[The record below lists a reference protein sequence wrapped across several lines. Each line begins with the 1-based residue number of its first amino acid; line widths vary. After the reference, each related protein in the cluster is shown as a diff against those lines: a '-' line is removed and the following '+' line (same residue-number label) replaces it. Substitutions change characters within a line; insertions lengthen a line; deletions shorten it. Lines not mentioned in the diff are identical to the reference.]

1 MPEIIVEATDRLD
14 YVLRVFKK
22 KMQRSGI
29 LAELRKR
36 RHYLKPSAAKK
47 VKAQSA
53 KRARDKAKRM
63 ARQSSRS

>member
-1 MPEIIVEATDRLD
+1 MPEIILEATDRID

-36 RHYLKPSAAKK
+36 RHYLKPSAAKQ
-47 VKAQSA
+47 VKTQSA
-53 KRARDKAKRM
+53 KRARDKAKRL
-63 ARQSSRS
+63 ARQSNRD

>member
-1 MPEIIVEATDRLD
+1 MPEITLEEGDRID
-14 YVLRVFKK
+14 YALRVFKK

-36 RHYLKPSAAKK
+36 KHYLKPSAAKK
-47 VKAQSA
+47 IKAQSA

-63 ARQSSRS
+63 ARTSRV

>member
-1 MPEIIVEATDRLD
+1 MPEITLEEGDRID
-14 YVLRVFKK
+14 YALRVFKK

-36 RHYLKPSAAKK
+36 KHYLKPSAAKK
-47 VKAQSA
+47 VKTQSA

-63 ARQSSRS
+63 ARKER

>member
-1 MPEIIVEATDRLD
+1 MPEITLEEGDRID
-14 YVLRVFKK
+14 YALRVFKK

-36 RHYLKPSAAKK
+36 KHYLKPSAAKK
-47 VKAQSA
+47 IKAQSA

-63 ARQSSRS
+63 ARSSRV

>member
-1 MPEIIVEATDRLD
+1 MPEMILADGDRLE
-14 YVLRVFKK
+14 YALRQFKK

-36 RHYLKPSAAKK
+36 RHYLKPSVAKALK
-47 VKAQSA
+47 SQAA

-63 ARQSSRS
+63 SRSSRG